1 MLQKGVGKICCV
13 IPVVAAQRRSKRK
26 VESGAAVP
34 SCDLWMTPLLL
45 VERVAFRT
53 FPLAGKHFPG
63 TFYWLD
69 FAKLFSSQDQGHY
82 YYEIFWAWSPALAW
96 PFTAL
101 FCPFLSYSFYRW
113 IWRQNSSDSVSILGV
128 ANGKIREERKTA
140 FAALIE
146 AIWAFYGYGRA
157 LLFADALF
165 SSLKQ
170 LSFVPSCL
178 SKVTLY
184 SITSTW
190 NYLIIV

>member
-113 IWRQNSSDSVSILGV
+113 IWRQNPFDSVSILGV
-128 ANGKIREERKTA
+128 ANGKIREKRKTA
-140 FAALIE
+140 FAALRSNMGFLWLWSCSIICWCSVFVSK
-146 AIWAFYGYGRA
+146 A
-157 LLFADALF
+157 ALF
-165 SSLKQ
+165 CPILSLK
-170 LSFVPSCL
+170 SNS
-178 SKVTLY
+178 LY
-184 SITSTW
+184 I
-190 NYLIIV
+190 L